1 MDKDRIKGKGE
12 QVKGAVKEQW
22 GKATGSKPT
31 EMKGKAE
38 KAGGKAQE
46 SYGKG
51 KEHAKAAADKHK
63 R

>member
-1 MDKDRIKGKGE
+1 MDKDRIKGKGDKA
-12 QVKGAVKEQW
+12 KGAVKENW
-22 GKATGSKPT
+22 GKATGSKST

-38 KAGGKAQE
+38 KTGGKAQE

-51 KEHAKAAADKHK
+51 KDHAKAAADKHK